1 VGRRTTI
8 AEAALAVLA
17 QQGPLELDE
26 LTRLLAEQEVTRA
39 KRPAVAVRQ
48 AVEREPRVAP
58 LLDGRWVS
66 VPATL
71 EGAVLTHRRDEEDVA
86 TESLAVD
93 PDLAPLDPLGIRGL
107 PLASGGNL
115 ERCPEGHLHGPPWLA
130 REHEGGGA
138 GRPLGA

>member
-26 LTRLLAEQEVTRA
+26 LTRLLAEQGVTRA
-39 KRPAVAVRQ
+39 KRPTASVRQ
-48 AVEREPRVAP
+48 AVEREPRVAL

-71 EGAVLTHRRDEEDVA
+71 EGAVLTHILDEEEVA
-86 TESLAVD
+86 TESLSVD
-93 PDLAPLDPLGIRGL
+93 PDLALLDPLGVHGL
-107 PLASGGNL
+107 PLASGGAWSAVPKGI
-115 ERCPEGHLHGPPWLA
+115 CTAPLA
-130 REHEGGGA
+130 GSGA
-138 GRPLGA
+138 